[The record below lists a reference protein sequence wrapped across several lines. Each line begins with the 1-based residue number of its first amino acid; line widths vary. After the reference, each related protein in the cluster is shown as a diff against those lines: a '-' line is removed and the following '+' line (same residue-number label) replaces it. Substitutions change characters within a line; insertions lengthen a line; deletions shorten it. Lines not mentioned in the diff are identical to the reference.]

1 MKSAVNV
8 PFRVGPSRLR
18 RDLDLTLVSSHFQRI
33 GERLKAEG
41 EAASSFHHSMNRG
54 LIREA
59 FVREFLIHNTSD
71 LWGIGTGEIIHPE
84 TQSGGKRTQI
94 DVVIHNRMY
103 PKVSLATGIDLFF
116 AETVSSFIE
125 IKSTLRKADLVKTA
139 SVTKEIKKN
148 TKLEPQRFNPT
159 GTVKKPRPYSFVFA
173 YDGPKYISTVLGW
186 MKEASESD
194 DYNLTQ
200 LKKEHPDQ
208 REFFDHT
215 FIDGV
220 FILQRG
226 FVVVDALPFQSL
238 IAGRH
243 DVGDCLEHIWISS
256 PEQELTV
263 LWALIN
269 TLNRSML
276 WNTSDVTPYLG
287 TVRFRSDP

>member
-1 MKSAVNV
+1 
-8 PFRVGPSRLR
+8 
-18 RDLDLTLVSSHFQRI
+18 
-33 GERLKAEG
+33 
-41 EAASSFHHSMNRG
+41 MNRG

-59 FVREFLIHNTSD
+59 FVREFLAHNTSD
-71 LWGIGTGEIIHPE
+71 LWGIGTGEVIYPGAQPGDE
-84 TQSGGKRTQI
+84 RNQI

-125 IKSTLRKADLVKTA
+125 IKSTLRKSDLVRTA
-139 SVTKEIKKN
+139 RVTKDIKKN

-159 GTVKKPRPYSFVFA
+159 GMVKTPRPYSFVFA
-173 YDGPKYISTVLGW
+173 YDGPKNISTVLGW
-186 MKEASESD
+186 MKEVSESD

-200 LKKEHPDQ
+200 LRTTHPAD
-208 REFFDHT
+208 RGFFNHT

-226 FVVVDALPFQSL
+226 FVLVDGLPICSL
-238 IAGRH
+238 VAGRH

-269 TLNRSML
+269 TLNRSMS
-276 WNTSDVTPYLG
+276 WTTSDVTPYLG